1 MSYGPAYLGVEQSIG
16 GKRWEVVDSDE
27 RSGLVLAQR
36 YGLPEIVGRLLAARG
51 VGADQVD
58 DFLDPQIRRLLP
70 NPSSLM
76 DMDLAANCLAD
87 AIQKGQKVAV
97 FGDYD
102 VDGATSSAL
111 LKRFWRAVGR
121 DLDIYIP
128 DRLTEGYGPNLP
140 AMQRMKEQGIE
151 LVITV
156 DCGIVAFE
164 TLAGARKAGIDVVV
178 VDHHQAEP
186 RLPDAVAVVNPN
198 RLDDTSSEGHLAAVG
213 VTFLLVVALN
223 RVLRQ
228 RGWYNDRAEPDLLQW
243 LDLVAL
249 GTVCD
254 VVSLTGVNRALVK
267 QGLKV
272 MGARR
277 NAGLRALA
285 DIVHLTEQPAAH
297 HAGFILGPR
306 VNAGG
311 RVGESWL
318 GAALLSTDDEGK
330 AVEIAQRLDVYN
342 QERRSIEAACLQ
354 SAIDI
359 VGSSANKIFAYA
371 GSTEWHPGVLGI
383 VAGRLR
389 ERFNRP
395 ACVVAYDGDQGKGS
409 GRSVKGFDLGA
420 AIVAARQAGLLS
432 SGGGHAMAAGFVI
445 QRNNEQSFCSFMT
458 ERIGGLHRELTP
470 VYRIDGAIQPI
481 GANNEFLT
489 AIERLAP
496 FGSGNPQPRFVLPRV
511 RIVKAQQVGSDHVSC
526 IVAGEN
532 GGRLKAI
539 SFRSLGQPLGQA
551 LIQSSGSPLHLCGT
565 LKLDYWQGRETP
577 QLIIDDAAVVF

>member
-1 MSYGPAYLGVEQSIG
+1 MSAGPAYLGVDQSIG
-16 GKRWEVVDSDE
+16 GKRWEAVDSDE
-27 RSGLVLAQR
+27 RSGLALSQR
-36 YGLPEIVGRLLAARG
+36 HGLPEIVGRLLAARG
-51 VGADQVD
+51 VGVDQVD

-70 NPSSLM
+70 NPSSLV
-76 DMDLAANCLAD
+76 DMDLAAKRLAD

-102 VDGATSSAL
+102 VDGATSSAV

-121 DLDIYIP
+121 DLDVYIP

-140 AMQRMKEQGIE
+140 ALQRMKKQGIE

-164 TLAGARKAGIDVVV
+164 ALAGARKAGIEVVV

-186 RLPDAVAVVNPN
+186 RLPDAVAIVNPN

-228 RGWYNDRAEPDLLQW
+228 RGWYNCRVEPNLLQW

-285 DIVHLTEQPAAH
+285 DIVHLTEQPAAY
-297 HAGFILGPR
+297 HAGFMLGPR

-330 AVEIAQRLDVYN
+330 AVELAKRLDVYN
-342 QERRSIEAACLQ
+342 QERRSIEAVCLQ
-354 SAIDI
+354 SATDI
-359 VGSSANKIFAYA
+359 VENNNNGNFAYV
-371 GSTEWHPGVLGI
+371 GSTEWHPGVIGI

-432 SGGGHAMAAGFVI
+432 SGGGHAMAAGFTI

-458 ERIGGLHRELTP
+458 ERIGKTQRELTP

-496 FGSGNPQPRFVLPRV
+496 FGAGNPQPRFVFPRV
-511 RIVKAQQVGSDHVSC
+511 RIIKAQQVGADHVSC
-526 IVAGEN
+526 IVTGEN

-551 LIQSSGSPLHLCGT
+551 LLQSGGSPVHLCGT
-565 LKLDYWQGRETP
+565 LKLDHWQGRETP
-577 QLIIDDAAVVF
+577 QLTIDDAATIF

>member
-1 MSYGPAYLGVEQSIG
+1 MSAGPAYLGVEQSIG
-16 GKRWEVVDSDE
+16 GKRWEAVESDE
-27 RSGLVLAQR
+27 RSGLALAQR
-36 YGLPEIVGRLLAARG
+36 HGLPEIIGRLLAARG
-51 VGADQVD
+51 VGVDHVD

-70 NPSSLM
+70 DPSSLM
-76 DMDLAANCLAD
+76 DMDLAAKRLAD
-87 AIQKGQKVAV
+87 TIQKGQKVAV

-128 DRLTEGYGPNLP
+128 DRLSEGYGPNLP
-140 AMQRMKEQGIE
+140 ALKRMKEQGIE

-156 DCGIVAFE
+156 DCGIVAFDA
-164 TLAGARKAGIDVVV
+164 LSGARKAGIEVIV

-186 RLPDAVAVVNPN
+186 RLPDAAAVVNPN
-198 RLDDTSSEGHLAAVG
+198 RLDDTSTVGHLAAVG
-213 VTFLLVVALN
+213 VTFLLLVALN

-228 RGWYNDRAEPDLLQW
+228 RGWYSCCAEPNLLQW

-272 MGARR
+272 MSARK
-277 NAGLRALA
+277 NVGLRALA
-285 DIVHLTEQPAAH
+285 DIVHLTEQPAAYH
-297 HAGFILGPR
+297 VGFMLGPR

-330 AVEIAQRLDVYN
+330 AIEIAKRLDIYN

-354 SAIDI
+354 SATDI
-359 VGSSANKIFAYA
+359 IESNDDGNFAYV
-371 GSTEWHPGVLGI
+371 GSTEWHPGVIGI

-395 ACVVAYDGDQGKGS
+395 ACVVAYNGDQGKGS

-420 AIVAARQAGLLS
+420 AIVAARQAGLLI

-445 QRNNEQSFCSFMT
+445 QRNNEQSFCNFMT
-458 ERIGGLHRELTP
+458 KRIGAAQKELTP

-489 AIERLAP
+489 AIESLAP
-496 FGSGNPQPRFVLPRV
+496 FGAGNPQPRFVFPKV
-511 RIVKAQQVGSDHVSC
+511 RIINAQQVGADHVRC
-526 IVAGEN
+526 IVTGEN

-551 LIQSSGSPLHLCGT
+551 LLQSGGSPIHLCGT
-565 LKLDYWQGRETP
+565 LKLDHWQGRATP
-577 QLIIDDAAVVF
+577 QLTIDDAATIF

>member
-1 MSYGPAYLGVEQSIG
+1 MSAGPAYLGVEQSIG
-16 GKRWEVVDSDE
+16 GKRWEAVDSDE

-36 YGLPEIVGRLLAARG
+36 YGFPEIVGRLLAARG
-51 VGADQVD
+51 VGVDQVD

-111 LKRFWRAVGR
+111 LKRFWRAIGR
-121 DLDIYIP
+121 DLNIYIP
-128 DRLTEGYGPNLP
+128 DRLTEGYGPNFP

-228 RGWYNDRAEPDLLQW
+228 RGWYNDSAEPDLLQW

-285 DIVHLTEQPAAH
+285 DMVHLTEEPAAH

-359 VGSSANKIFAYA
+359 VGSNANRNFAYA
-371 GSTEWHPGVLGI
+371 GSTEWHPGVIGI

-389 ERFNRP
+389 EQFNRP

-420 AIVAARQAGLLS
+420 AIVAARQAGLVS

-445 QRNNEQSFCSFMT
+445 QRNKEQSFCSFMT
-458 ERIGGLHRELTP
+458 ERIGDLQRVLTP
-470 VYRIDGAIQPI
+470 VYRIDGAVQPI

-496 FGSGNPQPRFVLPRV
+496 FGSGNPQPRFVFPRV
-511 RIVKAQQVGSDHVSC
+511 RIVKAKQVGLDHVSC

-565 LKLDYWQGRETP
+565 LKLDHWQGRETP
-577 QLIIDDAAVVF
+577 QLTIDDAAAVF